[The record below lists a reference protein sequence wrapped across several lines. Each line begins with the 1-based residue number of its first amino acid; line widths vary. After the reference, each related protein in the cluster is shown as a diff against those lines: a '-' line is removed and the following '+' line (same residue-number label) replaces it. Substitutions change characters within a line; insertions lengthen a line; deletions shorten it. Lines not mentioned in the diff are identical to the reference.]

1 PAGGAEDLPVAG
13 GAAAEGGGEG
23 GAAARAGS
31 GCGRPGAARGPA
43 GTRGQRRGQPRRAD
57 GRGVAGAALRSRRG
71 RVAAPPRSEPGESE
85 SWITKIDRRPI
96 SLFCRVL
103 AMARRAPRA
112 SPRALGR
119 KRNGWSMLVFEVARE
134 VGMRAGGGKPTP
146 PVSGRAGHV
155 VSFHCSQ

>member
-1 PAGGAEDLPVAG
+1 
-13 GAAAEGGGEG
+13 
-23 GAAARAGS
+23 S
-31 GCGRPGAARGPA
+31 
-43 GTRGQRRGQPRRAD
+43 RGQRQGQPRRAD
-57 GRGVAGAALRSRRG
+57 GRGVAGAALRRRRG

-134 VGMRAGGGKPTP
+134 VGSGRAAVNPPP

-155 VSFHCSQ
+155 VNFHCSQRGALEKRVSRLGTRPETAKPPS